1 MPRGLEIALVAGILL
16 GAIFLRVIA
25 LRSFPPGF
33 RYDELV
39 NATGVDQVLREG
51 PTIYFTSGWGHEPL
65 FQHVAAVVWLLAGR
79 SAVTFRLTAALFG
92 IMGVLA
98 GWLLARRLFG
108 SWVALLT
115 MAALA
120 TTFVPL
126 LFARLAL
133 RVIALPLFTSL
144 TAYALWRALDPE
156 SDESAGGRPA
166 LWFAMGGLTLGLAL
180 LTYPAARVLPFML
193 LAFVI
198 YLAIF
203 HRERLKNR
211 WWGLL
216 LTFGLA
222 ALLSGPMFLYLRAN
236 PEAEQR
242 YQQLSGL
249 IGTFGQGDVAP
260 LVVGIRKTLA
270 MFIQEGDS
278 EWYYNIADRPFFPL
292 PVAILFFLGLAL
304 AIWRWR
310 RPAYALVLLLLLGGL
325 IPGMVSSTNPG
336 FSRTIN
342 ILPVVY
348 IFPALALVEGATW
361 AARRWN
367 KGRYLIMGAVT
378 ALALLYFAADIF
390 AYFGL
395 WTQHPETQMLHG
407 PGTLELAEYLEAHPQ
422 IENIA
427 ISAPGVN
434 YYDPWDLIQM
444 DLLLSREARIRW
456 FNGANSLIV
465 PATAG
470 PVIYYFRD
478 DAPLND
484 DWEPLFAGDQ
494 AQNAADLDS
503 GELSHFSVRM
513 LQDPNQA
520 TKQLLASTVA
530 SEPVKFGDLVT
541 FRGQSELESTYLP
554 GQTIRLTT
562 IWQANQ
568 VAAEPLIVFVHLL
581 NDQGEWVAGWDKLDV
596 APEYWGQ
603 GDVFALNHELV
614 IPEDARPGVYQVTA
628 GWYSP
633 VTGDRLL
640 AGEGDGQVLLGDIEI
655 GGS

>member
-1 MPRGLEIALVAGILL
+1 MPQWLEIVLVAGILL
-16 GAIFLRVIA
+16 VAIILRVVA
-25 LRSFPPGF
+25 LRSFPPGL

-65 FQHVAAVVWLLAGR
+65 FQHVAAIVWLLVGR

-92 IMGVLA
+92 ILGVIA
-98 GWLLARRLFG
+98 GWVLARRLFG

-133 RVIALPLFTSL
+133 RVIALPLFTAL
-144 TAYALWRALDPE
+144 TVYSTWRAIDPE
-156 SDESAGGRPA
+156 SDKTGRGRPA
-166 LWFAMGGLTLGLAL
+166 LWFAVGGVTLGLAL
-180 LTYPAARVLPFML
+180 LTYPAARVLPFVL
-193 LAFVI
+193 LAFLI

-203 HRERLKNR
+203 HRRRLQNR

-216 LTFGLA
+216 LYFGVA

-236 PEAEQR
+236 PDAEQR

-249 IGTFGQGDVAP
+249 IGAFDEGELLP
-260 LVVGIRKTLA
+260 LVVGARKTLT
-270 MFIQEGDS
+270 MFILKGDS

-304 AIWRWR
+304 AIWHWR
-310 RPAYALVLLLLLGGL
+310 RPAYALVLLLLMGGL
-325 IPGMVSSTNPG
+325 VPGMVSSTNPG

-348 IFPALALVEGATW
+348 VFPALALVGGANW

-367 KGRYLIMGAVT
+367 KGRNLIMGAVVV
-378 ALALLYFAADIF
+378 LALLYFAADIY
-390 AYFGL
+390 AYFGV
-395 WTQHPETQMLHG
+395 WTQHPETQILHG
-407 PGTLELAEYLEAHPQ
+407 PETLELAEYLEANPE

-427 ISAPGVN
+427 ISTPGVN
-434 YYDPWDLIQM
+434 YFDPWDLFQM
-444 DLLLSREARIRW
+444 DLLLSRQMRPRW
-456 FNGANSLIV
+456 FNGTNSLII
-465 PATAG
+465 PAVDE
-470 PVIYYFRD
+470 PVTYYFRD
-478 DAPLND
+478 DAPMD
-484 DWEPLFAGDQ
+484 DGWEPLLAKDQPQTAANLDAG
-494 AQNAADLDS
+494 N
-503 GELSHFSVRM
+503 LSNFSVRV
-513 LQDPNQA
+513 LQDPDQA
-520 TKQLLASTVA
+520 TKQLLASTTA
-530 SEPVKFGDLVT
+530 SEPEQFGGLVT
-541 FRGQSELESTYLP
+541 IRGKSGLENSYLS
-554 GQTIRLTT
+554 GETIHLTT
-562 IWQANQ
+562 VWQADQ
-568 VAAEPLIVFVHLL
+568 VATEPLIVFVHLL

-596 APEYWGQ
+596 APEYWGE
-603 GDVFALNHELV
+603 GDIFALNHALD
-614 IPEDARPGVYQVTA
+614 IPDNAPPGTYLVTA

-640 AGEGDGQVLLGDIEI
+640 TGKNDGQVFLGEIEI
-655 GGS
+655 RGR